1 MLTGCKTGVFGATS
15 IDLVAGTIEF
25 EEATMPGLEET
36 IKDFAKKAGA
46 ALVGVAGPE
55 RMDGPASLDP
65 GFIMRGARSIVS
77 IAIPLD
83 VNAIYEFF
91 GKISPAPHNI
101 DQAIKNQRAH
111 RICTEIADYLIGLG
125 YKAKAVPPNNT
136 YRRSVDPFMVRP
148 TFSHRFGALVAG
160 LGSFGLSGNLVTKE
174 YGACIIL
181 DTVVTSARL
190 KSDPLQPA
198 RFVMDNRC
206 KTCKLCD
213 KSCTM
218 GMFRD
223 DDEEYLLINGEL
235 HARGKRDN
243 VDFCNAPC
251 FGLHAI
257 SRDNKWTNWG
267 QHWIKEW
274 MDAQPDPHNRREIRE
289 AYMRVGGRSGDSTL
303 RFDTIRHIGRELYP
317 RDKVEDSLPDY
328 EHLPRDEQERAK
340 IMVGL
345 YERIGFKGL
354 ERDPNLI
361 TCSQC
366 MMVCGQDFEETRK
379 RYDLLL
385 SSGYVVPDPDWKMIH
400 VDTYE
405 EALALK
411 EKYKRHV
418 HPAEMIKD
426 TQASGKLWFKDYF
439 GYEPVGE
446 FKDLVYRIKARSACA
461 RAGLKGKEATAP
473 LLINPSYLAAMM
485 LPPRKKKKKRPVANS

>member
-1 MLTGCKTGVFGATS
+1 
-15 IDLVAGTIEF
+15 
-25 EEATMPGLEET
+25 MPELEQK

-46 ALVGVAGPE
+46 VLVGIAGPD

-65 GFIMRGARSIVS
+65 GFIMPGARSIVS
-77 IAIPLD
+77 IALPLD
-83 VNAIYEFF
+83 TNAIYDFF
-91 GKISPAPHNI
+91 GKVSPAPHNI

-111 RICTEIADYLIGLG
+111 RICKEIEQYIISLG

-136 YRRSVDPFMVRP
+136 YRRSIDPFMVRP
-148 TFSHRFGALVAG
+148 TFSHRFGGLVAG
-160 LGSFGLSGNLVTKE
+160 LGSFGLSGNLITRD
-174 YGACIIL
+174 YGACVVL
-181 DTVVTSARL
+181 DTVVTNAKL
-190 KSDPLQPA
+190 ISDPMQPA
-198 RFVMDNRC
+198 RYVMDNRC

-243 VDFCNAPC
+243 LDFCNAPC
-251 FGLHAI
+251 FGLHGI
-257 SRDNKWTNWG
+257 SRDKKWTNWG

-274 MDAQPDPHNRREIRE
+274 MDEQPDPHKRQEIRGT
-289 AYMRVGGRSGDSTL
+289 YMRVGGRTGDSTL
-303 RFDTIRHIGRELYP
+303 RFDVIRHVARDLYP
-317 RDKVEDSLPDY
+317 RDKVEDFLPDY
-328 EHLPRDEQERAK
+328 EHLPKSEQDRQK
-340 IMVGL
+340 LMVQL
-345 YERIGFKGL
+345 YENMGFKGL

-366 MMVCGQDFEETRK
+366 MMVCGKDFDETQK
-379 RYDLLL
+379 RYDMLT

-411 EKYKRHV
+411 EKYRRKV

-426 TQASGKLWFKDYF
+426 AQASGNLWFKDYF

-446 FKDLVYRIKARSACA
+446 FKDWIYRMKVKNACA
-461 RAGLKGKEATAP
+461 RAGLKGKEALAP
-473 LLINPSYLAAMM
+473 LLLNPAYLASMIF
-485 LPPRKKKKKRPVANS
+485 PQKKKRKKKPATMG

>member
-1 MLTGCKTGVFGATS
+1 
-15 IDLVAGTIEF
+15 
-25 EEATMPGLEET
+25 MPSLEDN
-36 IKDFAKKAGA
+36 IKGFAKKAGA
-46 ALVGVAGPE
+46 ALVGVAGPD

-65 GFIMRGARSIVS
+65 GFIMPGARSIVS
-77 IAIPLD
+77 IALPLD
-83 VNAIYEFF
+83 VNAIYDFF

-111 RICTEIADYLIGLG
+111 RISTEIALYINGLG
-125 YKAKAVPPNNT
+125 YKAKVVPPNNT
-136 YRRSVDPFMVRP
+136 YRRSIDPFMVRP
-148 TFSHRFGALVAG
+148 TFSHRFGAVVAG
-160 LGSFGLSGNLVTKE
+160 LGSFGLSGNLVTTE
-174 YGACIIL
+174 YGACIVL
-181 DTVVTSARL
+181 ATVVTNAKL
-190 KSDPLQPA
+190 KSDPVQPA

-251 FGLHAI
+251 FGLHSI
-257 SRDNKWTNWG
+257 SRDKKWTNWG

-274 MDAQPDPHNRREIRE
+274 MDGQADPTKRGEVRA
-289 AYMRVGGRSGDSTL
+289 AYMRVGARTGDSTL
-303 RFDTIRHIGRELYP
+303 RFDVIRHVARNLYP
-317 RDKVEDSLPDY
+317 RDKIEDFLPDY
-328 EHLPRDEQERAK
+328 EHLPQSEAERQK
-340 IMVGL
+340 LMVQI
-345 YERIGFKGL
+345 YENMGFKGL

-366 MMVCGQDFEETRK
+366 MLVCGKDFDETKK
-379 RYDLLL
+379 RYDILTG
-385 SSGYVVPDPDWKMIH
+385 SGYVVPDPDWKMIH

-411 EKYKRHV
+411 EKYKRRV

-426 TQASGKLWFKDYF
+426 AQASGNLWFKDYF

-446 FKDLVYRIKARSACA
+446 FKDWVYRMKVKNACSK
-461 RAGLKGKEATAP
+461 AGLKGKEALAP
-473 LLINPSYLAAMM
+473 LLINPAYLSAMI
-485 LPPRKKKKKRPVANS
+485 LPPRKKRKKKPVEMG

>member
-1 MLTGCKTGVFGATS
+1 
-15 IDLVAGTIEF
+15 
-25 EEATMPGLEET
+25 
-36 IKDFAKKAGA
+36 
-46 ALVGVAGPE
+46 
-55 RMDGPASLDP
+55 
-65 GFIMRGARSIVS
+65 
-77 IAIPLD
+77 
-83 VNAIYEFF
+83 
-91 GKISPAPHNI
+91 
-101 DQAIKNQRAH
+101 
-111 RICTEIADYLIGLG
+111 
-125 YKAKAVPPNNT
+125 
-136 YRRSVDPFMVRP
+136 
-148 TFSHRFGALVAG
+148 
-160 LGSFGLSGNLVTKE
+160 
-174 YGACIIL
+174 
-181 DTVVTSARL
+181 
-190 KSDPLQPA
+190 
-198 RFVMDNRC
+198 
-206 KTCKLCD
+206 
-213 KSCTM
+213 
-218 GMFRD
+218 MFRD

-379 RYDLLL
+379 RYDMLL

>member
-1 MLTGCKTGVFGATS
+1 MS
-15 IDLVAGTIEF
+15 S
-25 EEATMPGLEET
+25 LEEN

-46 ALVGVAGPE
+46 HLVGVAGPD

-65 GFIMRGARSIVS
+65 GFIMRGAKSIVS
-77 IAIPLD
+77 IALPLD

-91 GKISPAPHNI
+91 GKISPVPHNI

-111 RICTEIADYLIGLG
+111 RISKEIADYLISLG

-136 YRRSVDPFMVRP
+136 YRRSIDPFMVRP
-148 TFSHRFGALVAG
+148 NFSHRFGAVVAG
-160 LGSFGLSGNLVTKE
+160 LGSFGLSGNVVTKE
-174 YGACIIL
+174 YGAAIVL
-181 DTVVTSARL
+181 DTVVTNARL
-190 KSDPLQPA
+190 KSDPVQPP

-257 SRDNKWTNWG
+257 SRDKKWTNWG

-274 MDAQPDPHNRREIRE
+274 MDGQPDPHKRQEIRST
-289 AYMRVGGRSGDSTL
+289 YMRVGGRTGDSTL
-303 RFDTIRHIGRELYP
+303 RFDVIRHIGKELYP
-317 RDKVEDSLPDY
+317 REKVEDFLPDY
-328 EHLPRDEQERAK
+328 DHLPKDEKQREQIVLK
-340 IMVGL
+340 LVENM
-345 YERIGFKGL
+345 GFKGL
-354 ERDPNLI
+354 ERDSNLV

-366 MMVCGQDFEETRK
+366 MMVCGWDFEETKK
-379 RYDLLL
+379 RYDMLNI
-385 SSGYVVPDPDWKMIH
+385 SGYVVPDPECKMIH
-400 VDTYE
+400 VNTYE

-411 EKYKRHV
+411 EKYKRRV
-418 HPAEMIKD
+418 HPVEMIKD
-426 TQASGKLWFKDYF
+426 AQASGKLWFKDYF
-439 GYEPVGE
+439 GYDPVGE
-446 FKDLVYRIKARSACA
+446 FKDLVYRIKAKNACA
-461 RAGLKGKEATAP
+461 KAGLKGKEALAP
-473 LLINPSYLAAMM
+473 LLINPSYLAAMI
-485 LPPRKKKKKRPVANS
+485 LPPKKRKKKRLVTNS

>member
-1 MLTGCKTGVFGATS
+1 
-15 IDLVAGTIEF
+15 
-25 EEATMPGLEET
+25 MPSLEEN

-46 ALVGVAGPE
+46 ALVGVAGPD

-65 GFIMRGARSIVS
+65 GFVMRGAKSIVA
-77 IAIPLD
+77 IALPLD
-83 VNAIYEFF
+83 VNAIYDFF
-91 GKISPAPHNI
+91 GKISPVPHNI

-111 RICTEIADYLIGLG
+111 RICTEIAAYIVSQG
-125 YKAKAVPPNNT
+125 YKARAVPPNNT
-136 YRRSVDPFMVRP
+136 YRRSIDPFMVRP

-181 DTVVTSARL
+181 DTVVTNAKL
-190 KSDPLQPA
+190 KSDPVQPS

-223 DDEEYLLINGEL
+223 DAEEYLLINGEL

-243 VDFCNAPC
+243 LDFCNAPC
-251 FGLHAI
+251 FGLHGI
-257 SRDNKWTNWG
+257 SRDKKWTNWG

-274 MDAQPDPHNRREIRE
+274 MDEQPDPAKRQEIRST
-289 AYMRVGGRSGDSTL
+289 YMRVGGRTGDSTL
-303 RFDTIRHIGRELYP
+303 RFDVIRHVARDLYP
-317 RDKVEDSLPDY
+317 RDKVEDFLPDY
-328 EHLPRDEQERAK
+328 EHLPKSEPERRK
-340 IMVGL
+340 LMVQLYDNMGFQGL
-345 YERIGFKGL
+345 D
-354 ERDPNLI
+354 RDPNLI

-366 MMVCGQDFEETRK
+366 MMVCGWDFDETKK
-379 RYDLLL
+379 RYDLLN

-405 EALALK
+405 EAVALK
-411 EKYKRHV
+411 EKYRRRV

-426 TQASGKLWFKDYF
+426 AQASGKLWFKDYF

-446 FKDLVYRIKARSACA
+446 FKDFVYRLKVKKACA
-461 RAGLKGKEATAP
+461 RAGLKGREALAP
-473 LLINPSYLAAMM
+473 LLINPSYLAGMI
-485 LPPRKKKKKRPVANS
+485 LPPTKKRNRRPVTSV

>member
-1 MLTGCKTGVFGATS
+1 
-15 IDLVAGTIEF
+15 
-25 EEATMPGLEET
+25 MPGLEEN

-46 ALVGVAGPE
+46 HLVGVAGPE

-303 RFDTIRHIGRELYP
+303 RFDAIRHIGRELYP

-345 YERIGFKGL
+345 YESIGFKGL

-379 RYDLLL
+379 RYDMLL

-400 VDTYE
+400 VDTYG

-439 GYEPVGE
+439 GYEPIGE

>member
-1 MLTGCKTGVFGATS
+1 
-15 IDLVAGTIEF
+15 
-25 EEATMPGLEET
+25 MPSLEEN

-46 ALVGVAGPE
+46 ELVGVAGPD

-65 GFIMRGARSIVS
+65 GFIMRGAKSIVS
-77 IAIPLD
+77 IALPLD

-91 GKISPAPHNI
+91 GKISPVPHNI

-111 RICTEIADYLIGLG
+111 RICTEIAGYISSLG
-125 YKAKAVPPNNT
+125 YKAKVVPPNNT
-136 YRRSVDPFMVRP
+136 YRRSMDPFMVRP
-148 TFSHRFGALVAG
+148 TFSHRFGGVVAG

-174 YGACIIL
+174 YGACIVL
-181 DTVVTSARL
+181 DTVVTNAKL
-190 KSDPLQPA
+190 KSDPVQPP

-243 VDFCNAPC
+243 LDFCNAPC
-251 FGLHAI
+251 FGLHAL
-257 SRDNKWTNWG
+257 SRDKKWTNWG

-274 MDAQPDPHNRREIRE
+274 MDEQPDPNKREEIRST
-289 AYMRVGGRSGDSTL
+289 YMRVGGRTGDSTL
-303 RFDTIRHIGRELYP
+303 RFDVIRHVARDLYP
-317 RDKVEDSLPDY
+317 REEVEDFLPDY
-328 EHLPRDEQERAK
+328 QHLPRDEEGRRQ
-340 IMVGL
+340 IMLKL
-345 YERIGFKGL
+345 YANMGFKGL

-366 MMVCGQDFEETRK
+366 MMVCGWDFDETKK
-379 RYDLLL
+379 RYDMLTG
-385 SSGYVVPDPDWKMIH
+385 SGYVVPDPDWKMIH

-411 EKYKRHV
+411 EKYKRRV

-426 TQASGKLWFKDYF
+426 AQASGKLWFKDYF
-439 GYEPVGE
+439 GYEPIGE
-446 FKDLVYRIKARSACA
+446 FKDLIYRIKVKNACA
-461 RAGLKGKEATAP
+461 KAGLKGKEALAP
-473 LLINPSYLAAMM
+473 LLINPSYLSAMI
-485 LPPRKKKKKRPVANS
+485 LPPKKKRKKNPVTSS